1 MKKKERTTEDAQTTS
16 QANLKLRRF
25 VVIYDLEISPN
36 KELGFVVV
44 FVVDNPNT
52 QTEKGEPQNPSD
64 FYLNLSLFV
73 SIFILINLGLFYFWI
88 SYLGFGQNLC

>member
-1 MKKKERTTEDAQTTS
+1 MKKKERTTGDAQTTS

-73 SIFILINLGLFYFWI
+73 SIFILINLGLFYF
-88 SYLGFGQNLC
+88 

>member
-52 QTEKGEPQNPSD
+52 QTEKGEPQNPGD

-73 SIFILINLGLFYFWI
+73 SIFILINLGLFYF
-88 SYLGFGQNLC
+88 